1 MLCRSVD
8 VRRAAEL
15 ETSPR
20 VVPYVRGTPHPIR
33 ACCAWQYPFRVLEGP
48 AAPYSARVSSN
59 PSSPSQLP
67 FLPGM
72 HRPPGFSLPFLLTD
86 AFPLS
91 SSHSCFPL
99 MYLIN
104 VAMLPRAGHGTWSRG
119 HTGDGRGE
127 EPAPSQTWCSGR
139 ARPVGTE
146 QCQAV
151 EAVHRHGDRGSNP
164 GRVALSIS
172 EGQPSSRDVR
182 DEAAAEDW
190 E

>member
-48 AAPYSARVSSN
+48 AAPYSARVTLN

-67 FLPGM
+67 FLPGT

-119 HTGDGRGE
+119 HTGDGRGKNPPLPRLGVLAE
-127 EPAPSQTWCSGR
+127 RGR
-139 ARPVGTE
+139 WAQNSVRRWKRCTDMATGDLIQVGW
-146 QCQAV
+146 
-151 EAVHRHGDRGSNP
+151 P
-164 GRVALSIS
+164 
-172 EGQPSSRDVR
+172 
-182 DEAAAEDW
+182 
-190 E
+190 